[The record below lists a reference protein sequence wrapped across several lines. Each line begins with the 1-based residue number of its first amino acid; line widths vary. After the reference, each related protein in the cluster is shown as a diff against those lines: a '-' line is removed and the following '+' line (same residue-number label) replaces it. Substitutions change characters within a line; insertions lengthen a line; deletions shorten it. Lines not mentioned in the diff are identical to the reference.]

1 MAVLIKNWQDSKWKI
16 VFSKPWNLL
25 FQIHYIFKYM
35 LSLQNSSV
43 LNEFQASNISN
54 TVIDTD
60 VVLEKI
66 TAKSCNFPFV
76 ISLKN
81 EDECVE

>member
-1 MAVLIKNWQDSKWKI
+1 
-16 VFSKPWNLL
+16 
-25 FQIHYIFKYM
+25 M
-35 LSLQNSSV
+35 LPLQNSPV